1 MHTETVQAVD
11 RVEPRTP
18 QLDPLGGSID
28 SPPRG
33 DTSGVLGSRLSG
45 YLAGMDAEMFTPTL
59 DWGNELWTSL
69 VWIARGWA
77 IAVVCTLVVL
87 VLIYRF
93 TTWGRQFWR
102 ITGEYFKGPES
113 VKVWLW
119 LAALLLSVIA
129 GVRISVLL
137 SFQGNDM
144 MTSFQVIAG
153 AGGNEAVKDSGV
165 HGFWVSLGIFC
176 ILAAVYMARILVDMF
191 MVQRFM
197 LAWRV
202 WLTDRLTGDWLDGK
216 AYYRARFIDDTIDN
230 PDQRIQS
237 DIDIFTAGNGPLPNV
252 PYYGSTNLLLFGA
265 INATASMVS
274 FTAILWNLSGTLAVP
289 VVGVEIPRAMFWVGL
304 GYVLFASIIAFWIG
318 RPIIWL
324 SFNNEKFN
332 AAFRYAL
339 VRLRDASEAV
349 GFYRGEVAERAQ
361 LRQLF
366 SPIVTNYKRYLN
378 RSIAFN
384 GWNWSMSQVIVPL
397 PYVLQ
402 FPRFVAGEIRL
413 GDLTQSASAFS
424 NIQDGLSFFR
434 NAYDLFA
441 GYRAAIIRL
450 HGLVVA
456 NEEGRALPEVTT
468 MPCVDGTVQLD
479 DVEVRTPDGKQLIK
493 PLDMRLEIGDTLVIT
508 GPSGSGKTTLLRSL
522 AELWPYTSGT
532 LTRPC
537 GPNETMFLSQLP
549 YVPLGDLRAVVTY
562 PGEEG
567 TIDDETLRR
576 MLQKVALPHLIPRLD
591 EVQDW
596 AKVLSPGEQQRIAFA
611 RVLLIKPKAVF
622 LDEATSALDEGL
634 EFMLYQLV
642 RTELPDTIL
651 VSVSHRTT
659 VEQHHTHELELLG
672 DGEWRLGRVEGEEPV
687 PV

>member
-1 MHTETVQAVD
+1 M
-11 RVEPRTP
+11 
-18 QLDPLGGSID
+18 
-28 SPPRG
+28 
-33 DTSGVLGSRLSG
+33 
-45 YLAGMDAEMFTPTL
+45 
-59 DWGNELWTSL
+59 
-69 VWIARGWA
+69 
-77 IAVVCTLVVL
+77 
-87 VLIYRF
+87 
-93 TTWGRQFWR
+93 
-102 ITGEYFKGPES
+102 
-113 VKVWLW
+113 
-119 LAALLLSVIA
+119 
-129 GVRISVLL
+129 
-137 SFQGNDM
+137 
-144 MTSFQVIAG
+144 
-153 AGGNEAVKDSGV
+153 
-165 HGFWVSLGIFC
+165 
-176 ILAAVYMARILVDMF
+176 
-191 MVQRFM
+191 
-197 LAWRV
+197 
-202 WLTDRLTGDWLDGK
+202 
-216 AYYRARFIDDTIDN
+216 
-230 PDQRIQS
+230 
-237 DIDIFTAGNGPLPNV
+237 
-252 PYYGSTNLLLFGA
+252 
-265 INATASMVS
+265 
-274 FTAILWNLSGTLAVP
+274 
-289 VVGVEIPRAMFWVGL
+289 
-304 GYVLFASIIAFWIG
+304 
-318 RPIIWL
+318 
-324 SFNNEKFN
+324 
-332 AAFRYAL
+332 
-339 VRLRDASEAV
+339 RLRDASEAV

-468 MPCVDGTVQLD
+468 TPCVDGTVQLD

-522 AELWPYTSGT
+522 AELWPFTSGT

-611 RVLLIKPKAVF
+611 RVLLIKPKVVF

-659 VEQHHTHELELLG
+659 VEQHHTHELELVG
-672 DGEWRLGRVEGEEPV
+672 DGEWRLGRVEGDEPV

>member
-1 MHTETVQAVD
+1 
-11 RVEPRTP
+11 
-18 QLDPLGGSID
+18 
-28 SPPRG
+28 
-33 DTSGVLGSRLSG
+33 
-45 YLAGMDAEMFTPTL
+45 MFTPTL
-59 DWGNELWTSL
+59 DWGSELLTSL

-77 IAVVCTLVVL
+77 IAAVCTLIVL

-93 TTWGRQFWR
+93 TTWGKQFWR
-102 ITGEYFKGPES
+102 ITGAYFTGPS
-113 VKVWLW
+113 SLKVWLG
-119 LAALLLSVIA
+119 LAGLLLLVIA
-129 GVRISVLL
+129 GVRLQVLL
-137 SFQGNDM
+137 TYQGNDM
-144 MTSFQVIAG
+144 LTAMQVVAEGNIS
-153 AGGNEAVKDSGV
+153 GNEALKDSGV
-165 HGFWVSLGIFC
+165 QGFWISIGIFG
-176 ILAAVYMARILVDMF
+176 ILAALSIARLLLDLFVL
-191 MVQRFM
+191 QRFI
-197 LAWRV
+197 LAWRE

-230 PDQRIQS
+230 PDQRIQQ
-237 DIDIFTAGNGPLPNV
+237 DIDILTAGNGPLPNI
-252 PYYGSTNLLLFGA
+252 PYYGTASSLLFGA
-265 INATASMVS
+265 IEAVASMVS
-274 FTAILWNLSGTLAVP
+274 FTAILWNLSATQAIFGFDV
-289 VVGVEIPRAMFWVGL
+289 PRALFWVGL
-304 GYVLFASIIAFWIG
+304 VYVLFATIIAFWIG
-318 RPIIWL
+318 KPIIWL

-339 VRLRDASEAV
+339 VRLRDAAEAV
-349 GFYRGEVAERAQ
+349 AFYRGEVAERTQ
-361 LRQLF
+361 LRRF
-366 SPIVTNYKRYLN
+366 FAPVVSNYKRYVN
-378 RSIAFN
+378 RSLAFN
-384 GWNWSMSQVIVPL
+384 GWNWSLSQIIVVL
-397 PYVLQ
+397 PHVVQ
-402 FPRFVAGEIRL
+402 FPRFADGEITL
-413 GDLTQSASAFS
+413 GALNQSASAFS
-424 NIQDGLSFFR
+424 QIQNGLSFFR

-468 MPCVDGTVQLD
+468 TPCVDGTVQLD

-493 PLDMRLEIGDTLVIT
+493 PLDMRLAVGDTLVVT

-522 AELWPYTSGT
+522 AELWPFTTGT

-562 PGEEG
+562 PGKEG
-567 TIDDETLRR
+567 TIDDETLRG
-576 MLQKVALPHLIPRLD
+576 MLDKVALPHLVGRLD

-611 RVLLIKPKAVF
+611 RILLTKPKAAF

-659 VEQHHTHELELLG
+659 VSQHHTHELELLG
-672 DGEWRLGRVEGEEPV
+672 DGEWRLGRVEGDEPV